1 MRGSRGPGK
10 PGKPG
15 KPGGGGAGEAGE
27 EADGRGQLIA
37 RNKCGVF
44 AEIRSAH
51 YVDSIERRSSSR
63 AQMKSNTYKKKN
75 LC

>member
-1 MRGSRGPGK
+1 MSRIKKFNAGK

-15 KPGGGGAGEAGE
+15 AGEAGEAGE

-63 AQMKSNTYKKKN
+63 AQTNSNTYKKKN